1 MAPAQDKTSMTN
13 SDGLQTPTKR
23 KIDWGYIALAAL
35 SFVGLFLATCTAWDA
50 WKEPMQGIGPDLGWS
65 LVGLVATIG
74 GAIGMTFARHSQM
87 KVVLGFAIIV
97 GIFLQL
103 NTMQK
108 MQLSHHLTVVTPAFK
123 TTATPPPAA
132 PASKAVD
139 TPPAGKVVE
148 PTPTGKVIEA
158 PATNTVVQP
167 AAKSVP

>member
-108 MQLSHHLTVVTPAFK
+108 MQLSHHLT
-123 TTATPPPAA
+123 A